1 MRVRRAS
8 VASVTDL
15 QPSTAVRLARWLLL
29 VSTAFGLAMM
39 HTLGHAGMQ
48 MDSPPHQQAMAQGVV
63 ASAQKVAAEM
73 VAPCPDCPTEHGMGW
88 SICLAVL
95 FGLAALALLAALAQR
110 LSRRSPRPRDVRD
123 GPQGGPRAPPPTA
136 AGLAVVS
143 IAVLRI

>member
-1 MRVRRAS
+1 
-8 VASVTDL
+8 VTDL

-29 VSTAFGLAMM
+29 VSTVFGLAMM

-48 MDSPPHQQAMAQGVV
+48 MDSPTHQHAMAQGVV

-73 VAPCPDCPTEHGMGW
+73 VAPCPDCPAGHAMDGW
-88 SICLAVL
+88 SVCLAVL
-95 FGLAALALLAALAQR
+95 SGLAVLVLLAALSLR
-110 LSRRSPRPRDVRD
+110 LSRRSPRPRVVPDR
-123 GPQGGPRAPPPTA
+123 PPGGPRAPPRPA